1 MPPKAKTPE
10 EMALER
16 KKIIKEAMAL
26 INKSGLSGLT
36 MRKLA
41 TALKMSATNI
51 YNYFHNKDEIYLFIL
66 QDSFNMLY
74 ENIDATIDSKKSA
87 LENLEA
93 YLRTFIEFGIK
104 NESRYELMFSTKDPK
119 SFDYKNTS
127 AELLAVQGKEVAMK
141 AYHSLCAT
149 LEELNFTENKDEIW
163 VTAGRIISEL
173 HGAIHLYHTHI
184 LSETLNDSN
193 LIFENLIKH
202 ILSQFE
208 K

>member
-16 KKIIKEAMAL
+16 EKIIKEAMVL
-26 INKSGLSGLT
+26 VNKSGLPGLT

-51 YNYFHNKDEIYLFIL
+51 YNYFENKDEIYLYIL
-66 QDSFNMLY
+66 LDSFNMIY
-74 ENIDATIDSKKSA
+74 EIIHDSLDSEKSA

-93 YLRTFIEFGIK
+93 YLRTLVDFGMTH
-104 NESRYELMFSTKDPK
+104 ESRYELMFSTKDPK
-119 SFDYKNTS
+119 SLDYADSPS
-127 AELLAVQGKEVAMK
+127 AILAAQQKESAMRPYHLLYGI
-141 AYHSLCAT
+141 
-149 LEELNFTENKDEIW
+149 LEELDFTEDKDEIW
-163 VTAGRIISEL
+163 LTTGRIIAEV
-173 HGAIHLYHTHI
+173 HGAIHLHHTHI
-184 LSETLNDSN
+184 LSETLNDPK

>member
-16 KKIIKEAMAL
+16 EKIIKEAMVL
-26 INKSGLSGLT
+26 VNKSGLPGLT

-51 YNYFHNKDEIYLFIL
+51 YNYFENKDEIYLYIL
-66 QDSFNMLY
+66 LDSFNMLH
-74 ENIDATIDSKKSA
+74 ENISGAIKSNKCA
-87 LENLEA
+87 FENLEI
-93 YLRTFIEFGIK
+93 YLRTFIDFGVQY
-104 NESRYELMFSTKDPK
+104 ESRYELMFSTKDPK
-119 SFDYKNTS
+119 SLDYANTPS
-127 AELLAVQGKEVAMK
+127 EVLATQEKEVAMK
-141 AYHSLCAT
+141 AYHLLYGI
-149 LEELNFTENKDEIW
+149 LEELNFTEDKDEIW
-163 VTAGRIISEL
+163 LTTGRIIAEV
-173 HGAIHLYHTHI
+173 HGAINLHQTHI
-184 LSETLNDSN
+184 LSETLNDPK